1 MSAAEI
7 ILAILTGVA
16 GAALVVWLNNRR
28 PPVVVTPPP
37 VHDDRPTMAEFTT
50 ALAALERSQEATL
63 AAIAQQA
70 LASQEHLERVV
81 TKIVMP
87 AAPETPNPD
96 PAPWEGTFDPE
107 DPAMLP
113 TREPSDDW
121 ISDGA
126 MVDPFAPPPGAP
138 LPPPPG
144 IQPPDTFGGGA

>member
-1 MSAAEI
+1 MSTFEFF
-7 ILAILTGVA
+7 LSTLTLTA
-16 GAALVVWLNNRR
+16 GAALVVWLITRR
-28 PPVVVTPPP
+28 PTPPP
-37 VHDDRPTMAEFTT
+37 PAPVVHDDRPTMAEFTT

-87 AAPETPNPD
+87 AAPETPTPD

-107 DPAMLP
+107 DPALLP

-121 ISDGA
+121 ISDNA
-126 MVDPFAPPPGAP
+126 MADPFAPPPGLP
-138 LPPPPG
+138 LPPMPG
-144 IQPPDTFGGGA
+144 VQPPDTFGGA

>member
-16 GAALVVWLNNRR
+16 GAALVIWLNNRR

-63 AAIAQQA
+63 AAIASQS

-87 AAPETPNPD
+87 SGPATPAED
-96 PAPWEGTFDPE
+96 AAPWEGTLDPE
-107 DPAMLP
+107 DPTIIP
-113 TREPSDDW
+113 GREASDDW
-121 ISDGA
+121 ISDDA
-126 MVDPFAPPPGAP
+126 LVDPFAPPAGLP
-138 LPPPPG
+138 LPPMPG
-144 IQPPDTFGGGA
+144 VQPPDTFGGA